1 GLPIADDWVDAL
13 PDLVAREAGLTALDL
28 PSAIWIQ
35 AVGIGPVAQPD
46 TGNARWDVLPHDPSA
61 RGALAL
67 AGI

>member
-1 GLPIADDWVDAL
+1 
-13 PDLVAREAGLTALDL
+13 LTALDL

-46 TGNARWDVLPHDPSA
+46 SGNARWEVLPHDPSA